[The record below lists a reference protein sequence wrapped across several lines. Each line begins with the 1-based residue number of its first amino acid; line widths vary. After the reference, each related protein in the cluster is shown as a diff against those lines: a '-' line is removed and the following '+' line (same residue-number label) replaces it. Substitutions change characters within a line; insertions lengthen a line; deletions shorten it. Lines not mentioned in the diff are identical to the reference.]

1 MTTKVDK
8 RGRSRLQPYQGFTGL
23 DSSRDLFNQD
33 DGERQALHVLENA
46 FADFRGQIVRDG
58 PADYRFGSQPVKH
71 VIHYDTDVIVA
82 ATEYG
87 DGIHLESE
95 QSRASRVPVESTRV
109 NFTVPLTQSSSAQIN
124 AGETALPYVHSEGQ
138 DIMVFRDDVL
148 LQEGVGFNLNTAGV
162 ITLAS
167 PAVAGE
173 TISVAVGST
182 ISNPVSYD
190 FVLPSSAIVTSTVFN
205 RAIMLTARGLAP
217 VIFDGDKFRAST
229 STAATVALPA
239 FCTTVQQRLCI
250 AGLAASDTLVMIG
263 AANTLDTFFGDEAVD
278 SQNQLRSG
286 NLDIANL
293 LGTADKITGI
303 SSFETDKLAIF
314 TNDRAF
320 VYKLDPDITLWE
332 LQTEAS
338 ATYGCASHN
347 TIKEA
352 GTDLLYCSRSGIHA
366 LRRVTDN
373 GLQISS
379 VNLSEQID
387 QIYRSLFSQVS
398 DPQEITAVWDQDES
412 QYHVFFPVARTGQF
426 KRLTMTVNGGDA
438 GTSFSTGDFANARCG
453 TTLGGNMVFG
463 TSRGVFNI
471 NKIESNEGAMPDV
484 LVETPVLWMGAL
496 DGIKQSSSITIQAY
510 GDGELTITAIDD
522 QNRDKWQTTV
532 MLTDEDDDGRRT
544 VPLPRQYERPMSIRF
559 RGLRFKFEFKGTG
572 LFRIIGFAV
581 ELV

>member
-1 MTTKVDK
+1 MTTKVN
-8 RGRSRLQPYQGFTGL
+8 SRTSRRLTPYQNFTGL

-46 FADFRGQIVRDG
+46 FTDFRGQIVRFG
-58 PADYRFGSQPVKH
+58 PARYRFGDLPVRH
-71 VIHYDTDVIVA
+71 SVHFDTDPLVVA
-82 ATEYG
+82 SERN
-87 DGIHLESE
+87 DGLQLESE
-95 QSRASRVPVESTRV
+95 QGY
-109 NFTVPLTQSSSAQIN
+109 Q
-124 AGETALPYVHSEGQ
+124 
-138 DIMVFRDDVL
+138 
-148 LQEGVGFNLNTAGV
+148 
-162 ITLAS
+162 
-167 PAVAGE
+167 
-173 TISVAVGST
+173 
-182 ISNPVSYD
+182 YD
-190 FVLPSSAIVTSTVFN
+190 FIFPRSAILSSTVFN
-205 RAIMLTARGLAP
+205 RNIMLTARGLAP
-217 VIFDGDKFRAST
+217 TIFDGSKFRFTS
-229 STAATVALPA
+229 STAATLALPA

-250 AGLAASDTLVMIG
+250 AGLSASDTQVMIR
-263 AANTLDTFFGDEAVD
+263 AANSIETFFGDEAVD
-278 SQNQLRSG
+278 ASSPLRAG

-303 SSFETDKLAIF
+303 SSFETDKLCIF

-379 VNLSEQID
+379 VNLSSQID
-387 QIYRSLFSQVS
+387 QIYRSLFNQVN
-398 DPQEITAVWDQDES
+398 DPQEITAVWDQDEN
-412 QYHVFFPVARTGQF
+412 QYHVYFPIAGSGEF
-426 KRLTMTVNGGDA
+426 NRLTMTVNSGSDGTR
-438 GTSFSTGDFANARCG
+438 TSFSTGDFLKSRCS
-453 TTLGGNMVFG
+453 TTLGGNMVIG
-463 TSRGVFNI
+463 TKRGVFNR
-471 NKIESNEGAMPDV
+471 NKVESNEGAMPDV
-484 LVETPVLWMGAL
+484 TVETPVLWMGAL
-496 DGIKQSSSITIQAY
+496 DGIKQSSSLTIQAY
-510 GDGELTITAIDD
+510 GDGELTITATDD

-544 VPLPRQYERPMSIRF
+544 VPLQRQYERPMSIRF

-581 ELV
+581 ELI

>member
-8 RGRSRLQPYQGFTGL
+8 RGRSRLQPYQGFVGL

-46 FADFRGQIVRDG
+46 YADFRGQIVRDG
-58 PADYRFGSQPVKH
+58 PAEFRFGTKPVKH
-71 VIHYDTDVIVA
+71 VVHYDTDTVVVA
-82 ATEYG
+82 SEYG
-87 DGIHLESE
+87 DGLHLESE
-95 QSRASRVPVESTRV
+95 Q
-109 NFTVPLTQSSSAQIN
+109 
-124 AGETALPYVHSEGQ
+124 
-138 DIMVFRDDVL
+138 
-148 LQEGVGFNLNTAGV
+148 GF
-162 ITLAS
+162 
-167 PAVAGE
+167 E
-173 TISVAVGST
+173 F
-182 ISNPVSYD
+182 D
-190 FVLPSSAIVTSTVFN
+190 FVFPSSAILSSTVFN
-205 RAIMLTARGLAP
+205 RNIMFTARGLAP
-217 VIFDGDKFRAST
+217 TVFDGNLFRFTT

-239 FCTTVQQRLCI
+239 FCTTVQQRLCL
-250 AGLAASDTLVMIG
+250 AGLAASDTQVMIG
-263 AANTLDTFFGDEAVD
+263 AANTLDTFFGDEQVD
-278 SQNQLRSG
+278 ASSQLRAG

-303 SSFETDKLAIF
+303 SSFETDKLCIF

-379 VNLSEQID
+379 VNLSSQID
-387 QIYRSLFSQVS
+387 QIYRSLFNQVN
-398 DPQEITAVWDQDES
+398 DPQEITAVWDQDEG
-412 QYHVFFPVARTGQF
+412 QYHVFFPIAGSGEF
-426 KRLTMTVNGGDA
+426 NRLTMTVNSGSDGTR
-438 GTSFSTGDFANARCG
+438 TSFSTGDFLKARCG
-453 TTLGGNMVFG
+453 TTLGGNMVIG
-463 TSRGVFNI
+463 TKRGVFDR
-471 NKIESNEGAMPDV
+471 NKIESNQGAMPDV
-484 LVETPVLWMGAL
+484 TVETPVLWMGAL

-510 GDGELTITAIDD
+510 GDGELTITATDD

-544 VPLPRQYERPMSIRF
+544 VPLQRQYERPMSIRF

-581 ELV
+581 ELI